1 MFCLKALAKG
11 KVQGVGYRYHTQL
24 KALKLNLVGY
34 AKNLDSGD
42 VEVVAEGEEAKLL
55 ELLSH
60 LHQASPYAAVQE
72 VKTLKM
78 LPIEQLSYSSFNTY

>member
-1 MFCLKALAKG
+1 MR
-11 KVQGVGYRYHTQL
+11 GVGYRYHTQL
-24 KALKLNLVGY
+24 KALKLDLVGY

-42 VEVVAEGEEAKLL
+42 VEVVAEGEEAKLI

-78 LPIEQLSYSSFNTY
+78 IPIEQLSYSGFNTY